1 MEYDLKKYHHESDG
15 SGNNGH
21 SRACSHTDTGG
32 CPDACGCGKAMEL
45 VTTIENHACA
55 KEAYARNHLRRQPCA
70 VVALAH
76 APLGK
81 VDKAVFRYY
90 HHKRRRDGDYGM
102 SPYSRFL
109 GAGLS
114 FKAYGKTADQCDKDT
129 NDPVQQI
136 FTEIFYLERCKNHSR
151 YHLPLLKDKCFLFY

>member
-1 MEYDLKKYHHESDG
+1 
-15 SGNNGH
+15 
-21 SRACSHTDTGG
+21 
-32 CPDACGCGKAMEL
+32 MEL

-55 KEAYARNHLRRQPCA
+55 KEAYARNYLRRQPCA
-70 VVALAH
+70 VVASC
-76 APLGK
+76 PCPTGK

-90 HHKRRRDGDYGM
+90 HHNRRRDGDYGM
-102 SPYSRFL
+102 SPYPLPWS
-109 GAGLS
+109 GS
-114 FKAYGKTADQCDKDT
+114 FFQSLWQNRRPCDKDT